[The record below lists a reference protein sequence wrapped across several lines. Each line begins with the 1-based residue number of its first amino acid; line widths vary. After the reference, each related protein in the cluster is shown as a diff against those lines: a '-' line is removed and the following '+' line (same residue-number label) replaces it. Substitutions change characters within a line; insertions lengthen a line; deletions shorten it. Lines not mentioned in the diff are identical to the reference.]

1 MPQPPSD
8 RKIIAALHAAM
19 GKVCLASEKLGCPPE
34 AIYARARAAP
44 RVRAAIR
51 FYRGK
56 LLDAAESALW
66 KGILEGQPWAVRLA
80 LSEWGRSRD
89 FSDGAE
95 AWHSP
100 RAAGNDISDELV
112 RKTTLEILN
121 HDEHVEDRRAR
132 QLDFDSRPVR
142 LAGERRPLENDA
154 APGGDRPGDRRDD
167 PGPVG
172 TDSGD

>member
-1 MPQPPSD
+1 MSKPPSD
-8 RKIIAALHAAM
+8 RRIIAALHAAM
-19 GKVCLASEKLGCPPE
+19 GKVCLASEKLGCLPE

-56 LLDAAESALW
+56 LLDAAESAVW
-66 KGILEGQPWAVRLA
+66 KGILDGQPWAVRLA
-80 LSEWGRSRD
+80 LGEWGRSRD

-95 AWHSP
+95 AWHAP
-100 RAAGNDISDELV
+100 RSGGNDVSDKLI

-142 LAGERRPLENDA
+142 LAGERGPLENDP
-154 APGGDRPGDRRDD
+154 APGGDRSGNRRDD
-167 PGPVG
+167 HGPLG
-172 TDSGD
+172 ADSGD

>member
-1 MPQPPSD
+1 MKRRLTDNS
-8 RKIIAALHAAM
+8 IIAALHAAM

-66 KGILEGQPWAVRLA
+66 KGILEGQSWAVRVA
-80 LSEWGRSRD
+80 LGEWGRSRD

-95 AWHSP
+95 AWHAP
-100 RAAGNDISDELV
+100 RSVRNDVSDELV
-112 RKTTLEILN
+112 RKIALEILN
-121 HDEHVEDRRAR
+121 HDQHVENRRAR
-132 QLDFDSRPVR
+132 QLEFDSRPVR
-142 LAGERRPLENDA
+142 LAGEQGPLENDPA
-154 APGGDRPGDRRDD
+154 SGGDRPGDRRDD
-167 PGPVG
+167 IGPLG